1 MHAGREGTSG
11 PRCAQCALRIMRS
24 VACVRPATR
33 RDAVSKWT
41 DMLDAT
47 LTCSESRMFGGL
59 PFGPF
64 IIQTQGSDPRAK
76 LLLPRLNLI
85 ALISLDSRPIDVCL
99 QMRPKAMLSRS
110 VFTLAMLRTLAATP
124 SQYTLMEILYL

>member
-1 MHAGREGTSG
+1 
-11 PRCAQCALRIMRS
+11 MRS
-24 VACVRPATR
+24 SHYAQRGVRRATR

-47 LTCSESRMFGGL
+47 LTCSESRMVGGL

-99 QMRPKAMLSRS
+99 QMRPKVMLSRS

-124 SQYTLMEILYL
+124 SQYALMEILFSLLSFPSASIFKRSK